1 MPGVK
6 DVHQNKPLENIS
18 IAYIQNAVDFVAMR
32 AFPVIPVEFKSDSFY
47 KYSAEDFLRDE
58 SQERAPGTES
68 AGSSYGLS
76 TGTYTCKRYALH
88 KDIDDETRANSDS
101 VLDPDRDA
109 TQFLTQKQMIK
120 MERFWAA
127 NAFKTGVWTGSS
139 TGTDIT
145 PSNKWDTAS
154 GIPTQDVAAQKLA
167 MKGKTGYKPNTM
179 IVTGKVHEE
188 LKSNADIRAMLSYNE
203 RKIIS
208 AETMAAI
215 FEVENYIIAD
225 GIYNTA
231 AKGQTG
237 SYSNILSANDCLL
250 MYVEKNPGLMKPS
263 AGYTFAWRKFGN
275 SNGVRVK
282 KFRMEELDADRIE
295 HEFHLD
301 FNIVAP
307 LLGVY
312 FSAVIS

>member
-18 IAYIQNAVDFVAMR
+18 IAYIQNATDFVAMR
-32 AFPVIPVEFKSDSFY
+32 AFPIIPVEFKSDSFY

-76 TGTYTCKRYALH
+76 TDTYSCKRYALH

-120 MERFWAA
+120 MEKFWAG

-145 PSNKWDTAS
+145 PTYKWDTAN
-154 GIPTQDVAAQKLA
+154 GVPTHDVSAQKLA
-167 MKGKTGYKPNTM
+167 IKNKTGYKPNTM
-179 IVTGKVHEE
+179 IVTGKLHEA
-188 LKSNADIRAMLSYNE
+188 LKANVDIRAMLSYNE
-203 RKIIS
+203 RKIITP
-208 AETMAAI
+208 ETLAAI
-215 FEVENYIIAD
+215 FEVDSYIIAD

-231 AKGQTG
+231 AKGVTG
-237 SYSNILSANDCLL
+237 SYSSILSANDCLL
-250 MYVEKNPGLMKPS
+250 CYVEKNPGLMKPS
-263 AGYTFAWRKFGN
+263 AGYTFAWKKFGN
-275 SNGVRVK
+275 SNGLRMK
-282 KFRMEELDADRIE
+282 KFRMEDLDADRIE

-301 FNIVAP
+301 FKIVAP
-307 LLGVY
+307 LLGAY
-312 FSAVIS
+312 FTACIS